1 LEKLNNGENM
11 NSLEFQSFIDKQ
23 LKSEKILHSYMF
35 YGENIEDYKE
45 QILLFLYSNI
55 IKKNIFKEYNIRE
68 EFDYNIIKEKENI
81 YNQIL
86 SGVIEEFKIVDG
98 KKMKV
103 QDIRNVFSTVYEKPL
118 IIDKRIYIINNFEY
132 LNNNSQNALLKIL
145 EEPPFYVTI
154 VLTSKTLNGILD
166 TIKSRCQKIYLAE
179 KIEDRKNEKN
189 EIISEKIDEKIEKD
203 IINILE
209 NANIMK
215 KSQYYSKYSDIIIK
229 ENIEEILNI
238 LENIIYDNS
247 MIYNRLYKIVVE
259 TRRRVKSNCN
269 FEMTKDYL
277 ILNIWDEIN
286 I

>member
-1 LEKLNNGENM
+1 M

-23 LKSEKILHSYMF
+23 FKSEKILHSYMF

-68 EFDYNIIKEKENI
+68 EFDYNIIREKENI

-179 KIEDRKNEKN
+179 KIENRKNEKK
-189 EIISEKIDEKIEKD
+189 EIISKKIDEKIERD

-209 NANIMK
+209 NTNIMK

>member
-1 LEKLNNGENM
+1 M

-55 IKKNIFKEYNIRE
+55 IKKNIFEEYNIRK
-68 EFDYNIIKEKENI
+68 EFDYNIIREKENI

-103 QDIRNVFSTVYEKPL
+103 QDIRNVFS
-118 IIDKRIYIINNFEY
+118 NFEY

-179 KIEDRKNEKN
+179 KIENRKNEKK

>member
-1 LEKLNNGENM
+1 M

-55 IKKNIFKEYNIRE
+55 IKKNIFKEYNIRK
-68 EFDYNIIKEKENI
+68 EFDYNIIREKENI

-179 KIEDRKNEKN
+179 KIE
-189 EIISEKIDEKIEKD
+189 KD

>member
-1 LEKLNNGENM
+1 
-11 NSLEFQSFIDKQ
+11 
-23 LKSEKILHSYMF
+23 MF

-55 IKKNIFKEYNIRE
+55 IKKNIFKEYNIRK
-68 EFDYNIIKEKENI
+68 EFDYNIIREKENI

-179 KIEDRKNEKN
+179 KIENRKNEKK
-189 EIISEKIDEKIEKD
+189 EIISKKIDEKIERD

-209 NANIMK
+209 NTNIMK